1 MVENQSLATIIRTM
15 NDNKIVFWS
24 KSSGFD
30 ALSEILALL
39 ELDVDIYHNAK
50 VCGNW
55 RIDEHSLGAT
65 CFHIVTEG
73 QCRLLVVGHEST
85 ELDCGDLVIFPREL
99 THHMLPDEAL
109 VGKQQHLPYTAATS
123 MAGTGLLC
131 GEMRFRHKGSRF
143 LLDALPPFF
152 VIRNSSDNHWL
163 TAILN
168 MIVHENQ
175 HTRSASKSITNRLSE
190 LMFTYALRQYL
201 EDNPDKAGML
211 AVYGD
216 SRLLT
221 AIQCI
226 HKHPDTNWTLETLAK
241 EAGVSRTVFAEI
253 FKNISGWTPGQYL
266 IWWRMQLAWS
276 LLNKGEPVSRVAEKV
291 GYRSESSFSRAFSKT
306 FSTSA
311 GKVRRG
317 LDTLIE

>member
-1 MVENQSLATIIRTM
+1 M
-15 NDNKIVFWS
+15 NDKKVVFWS

-50 VCGNW
+50 VCGDW

-73 QCRLLVVGHEST
+73 SCQLSVEGGEPTGLQ
-85 ELDCGDLVIFPREL
+85 CGDLVIFPREL
-99 THHMLPDEAL
+99 SHHMLPDDHL
-109 VGKQQHLPYTAATS
+109 VGEQQHLPYNEATALP
-123 MAGTGLLC
+123 GTGLLC
-131 GEMRFRHKGSRF
+131 GEVRFCHLGSRY
-143 LLDALPPFF
+143 LLDALPAYF

-163 TAILN
+163 SSILA
-168 MIVHENQ
+168 MIVEENQ
-175 HTRSASKSITNRLSE
+175 HTRSASKSITNRLAE
-190 LMFTYALRQYL
+190 LLFTYALRQYL
-201 EDNPDKAGML
+201 EDNPDQAGML

-216 SRLLT
+216 SRLLA

-226 HKHPDTNWTLETLAK
+226 HEQPEANWTLDTLAK
-241 EAGVSRTVFAEI
+241 QAGLSRTVFAET
-253 FKNISGWTPGQYL
+253 FKTVSGWTPGQYL
-266 IWWRMQLAWS
+266 IWWRMQLAWT
-276 LLNKGEPVSRVAEKV
+276 LLSKGEAVSRVAEKV

-306 FSTSA
+306 FAISA

-317 LDTLIE
+317 LVETSE